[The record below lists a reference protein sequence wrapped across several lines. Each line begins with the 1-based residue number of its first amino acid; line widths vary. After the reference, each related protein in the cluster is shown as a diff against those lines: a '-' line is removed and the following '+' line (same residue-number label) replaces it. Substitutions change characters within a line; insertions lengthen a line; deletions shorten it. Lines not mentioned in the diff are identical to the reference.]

1 MEGNGGLFATTIIST
16 KLAKSSKSENSES
29 KSMQLLTI
37 KSITCK
43 PKSEWYFLACVHGL
57 KDVELH
63 NIIAK
68 CGNVLKELWTYKR
81 KLHDKQVKKMG
92 RNGFVLVL
100 SSNVFFHHSTHH
112 KLQRS

>member
-68 CGNVLKELWTYKR
+68 LPGKCPNMHINFGPDC
-81 KLHDKQVKKMG
+81 H
-92 RNGFVLVL
+92 
-100 SSNVFFHHSTHH
+100 
-112 KLQRS
+112 